1 MSLAHLCAS
10 YAKILHY
17 LRINTKPR
25 MAKAIAYHWYINK
38 LRVTNVYTYDNEQLD
53 DTILACMIA
62 KLISR
67 SIYRYQAAKCMW
79 CINIHN
85 RYFILSDKKMSEKTM
100 EWKQTHHLLMRSH
113 HRLQWQ
119 MLLMTCLSKPERDKH
134 RWDYIQ
140 TKASRLCTL
149 YPTPQQLWQQ
159 HEKNYSSTSKQSDAT
174 TSAAKK
180 KLKAL
185 QRRQHLKYG

>member
-10 YAKILHY
+10 YPKIQHY
-17 LRINTKPR
+17 LRMNTKPR
-25 MAKAIAYHWYINK
+25 MAKAIAYHCYINK
-38 LRVTNVYTYDNEQLD
+38 VRVTNAYTYDNEQLD

-67 SIYRYQAAKCMW
+67 SIYRYQVAKCMW
-79 CINIHN
+79 CTNIHN
-85 RYFILSDKKMSEKTM
+85 RYFIISDKREYMKTTIW
-100 EWKQTHHLLMRSH
+100 EQTHQLMRAH
-113 HRLQWQ
+113 HKVQWQ
-119 MLLMTCLSKPERDKH
+119 MLLMTCLSKPNRDKH

-140 TKASRLCTL
+140 VKVNRLNAL
-149 YPTPQQLWQQ
+149 HPTPKQLWEYHQ
-159 HEKNYSSTSKQSDAT
+159 KNSLSTSKPSAAT
-174 TSAAKK
+174 TSTAKK